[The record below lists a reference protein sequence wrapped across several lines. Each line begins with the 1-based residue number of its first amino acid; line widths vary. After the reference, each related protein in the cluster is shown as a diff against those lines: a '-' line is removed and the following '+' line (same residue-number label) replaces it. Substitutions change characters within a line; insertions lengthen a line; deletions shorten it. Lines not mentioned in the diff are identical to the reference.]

1 MPRLTSLLERVMYKR
16 PITPIIVKTP
26 RIEEIRAEILQLLP
40 LELKDVLKRLFPRV
54 TVAAE
59 TALATL
65 NVIPEFN
72 MISFPASTLIIE
84 ELAQDRRIEK
94 IYLDRMMTLHETV
107 PGAGRYYDRVTKK
120 VFTSTMWTKKI
131 IGVDKANASGYT
143 GRGISI
149 AVIDTGGTPLHVMTP
164 HLELYSTMRGLYSD
178 RNGHGEHVASTVG
191 GKFAIDPRLRVECEG
206 MAPEARLISIKCLGY
221 VIGFGKES
229 DILEALSLAYR
240 LEVDVVNMSLGTEE
254 VPPSPEEDPYSEV
267 ITKLTGE
274 GIMVVVSAGNS
285 GSGSGSINVPG
296 ACEDAITVGAWD
308 ELEGRVADFSSRGP
322 VWGMIKPDIIA
333 PGIEIHSG
341 ITGLLD
347 IQGDKKKQKFSYL
360 SGTSMSAPH
369 VSGLLACA
377 KQMFN
382 EAGVP
387 LNTEVVKSIF
397 EEYGEPKDNERG
409 WGLANWRMFEQ
420 YISEHFK

>member
-1 MPRLTSLLERVMYKR
+1 MPRLTSLLERVLYKR

-26 RIEEIRAEILQLLP
+26 RIEDVRAEILQILP

-94 IYLDRMMTLHETV
+94 IYLDRMMTLHQTV
-107 PGAGRYYDRVTKK
+107 PGAGRYYDRMTKK

-143 GRGISI
+143 GRGVSVAI
-149 AVIDTGGTPLHVMTP
+149 IDTGGTPLHVQTT

-178 RNGHGEHVASTVG
+178 KNGHGEHVASIAG
-191 GKFAIDPRLRVECEG
+191 GKFAIDPILRVECEG
-206 MAPEARLISIKCLGY
+206 MAPEARLISIKSLGY
-221 VIGFGKES
+221 VIGTGKES
-229 DILEALSLAYR
+229 DILEALNLAYR
-240 LEVDVVNMSLGTEE
+240 LRADVVNMSLGTEE
-254 VPPSPEEDPYSEV
+254 VPPSPEEDPQCEV
-267 ITKLTGE
+267 ITKLTRE
-274 GIMVVVSAGNS
+274 GMMIVVSAGNS
-285 GSGSGSINVPG
+285 GPGSGSINDPG

-308 ELEGRVADFSSRGP
+308 ELEGGVASFSSRGP
-322 VWGMIKPDIIA
+322 VWSLMKPDIVS
-333 PGIEIHSG
+333 PGVNVHSG
-341 ITGLLD
+341 IIGLLD
-347 IQGDKKKQKFSYL
+347 VQGDKKKQEFSYL
-360 SGTSMSAPH
+360 SGSSMSAPH

-387 LNTEVVKSIF
+387 LNTEVAKSIF
-397 EEYGEPKDNERG
+397 EEYGEAKDNERG
-409 WGLANWRMFEQ
+409 WGLANWGMFEQ
-420 YISEHFK
+420 YISEHI